1 MTRWLLEHDPDHD
14 LSVAIHL
21 VEDARTN
28 ALRIEHSPDG
38 GLELDDE
45 EVHGEESVLILH
57 FCSVSSR
64 WRSLS
69 IFGRSS
75 VGIRIALLLDMLALP
90 HVSGTECIAALTTH
104 FGYRLTRRAG
114 GLASLM
120 SGANLVIVPENAT
133 LSPALVAA
141 ILRTAK
147 VEPLDF
153 VSAIHTEIDT
163 EPASSMRVA

>member
-1 MTRWLLEHDPDHD
+1 M
-14 LSVAIHL
+14 
-21 VEDARTN
+21 
-28 ALRIEHSPDG
+28 
-38 GLELDDE
+38 
-45 EVHGEESVLILH
+45 
-57 FCSVSSR
+57 
-64 WRSLS
+64 
-69 IFGRSS
+69 
-75 VGIRIALLLDMLALP
+75 GIRIALLHPMLALP
-90 HVSGTECIAALTTH
+90 HVSGTECITALTAH

-120 SGANLVIVPENAT
+120 SGTNLVIVPENAT

-153 VSAIHTEIDT
+153 LSVIDDASGASRGGSRGGVGGGAPDDGDA